1 MNERALMFEKIK
13 STPYDIFSDEET
25 MMKMKEMKIS
35 RASKQYVYDEEG
47 TQYLDCFIGVAHV
60 GHCHPQVRQIMFYF
74 VIEKLYTN
82 QNFQTFRLSQLE
94 VLKWAKLL
102 RLKASNLIS
111 CIR

>member
-60 GHCHPQVRQIMFYF
+60 GHCHPQVRKDCFILKSKWYFY
-74 VIEKLYTN
+74 
-82 QNFQTFRLSQLE
+82 
-94 VLKWAKLL
+94 
-102 RLKASNLIS
+102 
-111 CIR
+111 

>member
-60 GHCHPQVRQIMFYF
+60 GHCHPQVRKKCFVPWKKKLHQI
-74 VIEKLYTN
+74 IKLS
-82 QNFQTFRLSQLE
+82 NF
-94 VLKWAKLL
+94 
-102 RLKASNLIS
+102 
-111 CIR
+111 